1 VFLQSLDYDTCENHL
16 LLEEERT
23 KGYKFV
29 VKKNLARWLIFL
41 LIGMLTALIACI
53 IDITV
58 EELSHIKFKS
68 LKHCI
73 LYSNTIPAYCSY
85 SDHIINLGDEMM
97 EVAVGRSCCMHGDLV
112 MKAPKE
118 RRLGTCRWRRILK
131 LFLD

>member
-1 VFLQSLDYDTCENHL
+1 MSLQSLDYDICENHL

-23 KGYKFV
+23 KGYKFI

-41 LIGMLTALIACI
+41 LIGMLTALIACV

-73 LYSNTIPAYCSY
+73 LYVNTILVCCSF
-85 SDHIINLGDEMM
+85 SDHIIKFGDEMM
-97 EVAVGRSCCMHGDLV
+97 EVAVGRTCCMHGDLV
-112 MKAPKE
+112 MKA
-118 RRLGTCRWRRILK
+118 L
-131 LFLD
+131 

>member
-1 VFLQSLDYDTCENHL
+1 MFLQSLDYDICENHL

-58 EELSHIKFKS
+58 EELSYIKFKN

-73 LYSNTIPAYCSY
+73 LYINTILACCSL
-85 SDHIINLGDEMM
+85 SDYIINLGGEMQ
-97 EVAVGRSCCMHGDLV
+97 EVSVGRTCCMHGDLD
-112 MKAPKE
+112 MKAP
-118 RRLGTCRWRRILK
+118 
-131 LFLD
+131 

>member
-1 VFLQSLDYDTCENHL
+1 MIQQHSSCKCVFLQSLDYDICENHL

-23 KGYKFV
+23 KGYKFI

-68 LKHCI
+68 LKLCI
-73 LYSNTIPAYCSY
+73 LYINTIFGCCLF
-85 SDHIINLGDEMM
+85 SDHSINLGDEMK
-97 EVAVGRSCCMHGDLV
+97 EFAVGRTCCKHGDLV
-112 MKAPKE
+112 MKAP
-118 RRLGTCRWRRILK
+118 
-131 LFLD
+131 